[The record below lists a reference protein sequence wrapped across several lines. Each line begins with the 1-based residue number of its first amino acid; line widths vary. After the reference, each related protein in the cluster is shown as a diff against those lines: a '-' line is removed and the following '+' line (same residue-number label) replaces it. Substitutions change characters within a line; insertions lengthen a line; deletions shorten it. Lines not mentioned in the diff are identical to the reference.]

1 MTIFLSVFHCIVST
15 SWTKD
20 LLVSY
25 KVLTVITMWSN
36 KTILTSTRTH
46 PTDVITCVIVYTVSI
61 TTFSASRSILS
72 IRTYYE
78 RRLHSISTYV
88 ADDKIQKKMLLALY
102 KNNVEN
108 WNISKEKKYNTVFAS
123 KYNQH
128 NKIITSKSM
137 HGFKI

>member
-25 KVLTVITMWSN
+25 IVLTVITMWSN

-46 PTDVITCVIVYTVSI
+46 PTDVITCVIVNTVSI

-72 IRTYYE
+72 IRTFYE

-88 ADDKIQKKMLLALY
+88 ADDDTKKKCYQLCTKITLKIGIFQKR
-102 KNNVEN
+102 
-108 WNISKEKKYNTVFAS
+108 KKYNTVFTF

-128 NKIITSKSM
+128 NIIITSKSM